1 MKHVPSGY
9 AGRSVRQPAGAVNG
23 GALFWRSIFNPQ
35 ANPRL
40 LTPPNQPLGGNMGG
54 KSFEEIFEQTLFR
67 SRWLMAPFYV
77 GLVIAMIVLLIT
89 FGKEVAEETSKVIT
103 FELEENTV
111 VLWLLTLIDMTL
123 AGNLT
128 LMVIFAGYENFVSK
142 LDLEGNP
149 DKPVW
154 MGKVDFSNMK
164 LKLIASIIAISVIH
178 LLKSFMSIEQVDK
191 GNLEWLM
198 MLHGVFL
205 VSGIILAA
213 MDFLGEQ
220 GAENEEMEE
229 VEHHEE
235 EHALHGV

>member
-1 MKHVPSGY
+1 
-9 AGRSVRQPAGAVNG
+9 
-23 GALFWRSIFNPQ
+23 
-35 ANPRL
+35 
-40 LTPPNQPLGGNMGG
+40 MGG

-67 SRWLMAPFYV
+67 MRWLMAPFYV
-77 GLVIAMIVLLIT
+77 GLVIAMMVLLVT
-89 FGKEVAEETSKVIT
+89 FGKEVVEETSKVIT

-178 LLKSFMSIEQVDK
+178 LLKSFMSIETVDK
-191 GNLEWLM
+191 ANLEWLM

-213 MDFLGEQ
+213 MDFLGEA
-220 GAENEEMEE
+220 GAENEEIEE

-235 EHALHGV
+235 EHALHDA

>member
-1 MKHVPSGY
+1 
-9 AGRSVRQPAGAVNG
+9 
-23 GALFWRSIFNPQ
+23 
-35 ANPRL
+35 
-40 LTPPNQPLGGNMGG
+40 MGG
-54 KSFEEIFEQTLFR
+54 KSFEEIFEQSLFR

-77 GLVIAMIVLLIT
+77 GLVIAMVVLLVT

-178 LLKSFMSIEQVDK
+178 LLKSFMSNEVVDK

-213 MDFLGEQ
+213 MDFLGEA
-220 GAENEEMEE
+220 GAENEEIEE
-229 VEHHEE
+229 VEHSEEAHE
-235 EHALHGV
+235 H

>member
-1 MKHVPSGY
+1 
-9 AGRSVRQPAGAVNG
+9 
-23 GALFWRSIFNPQ
+23 
-35 ANPRL
+35 
-40 LTPPNQPLGGNMGG
+40 MGG
-54 KSFEEIFEQTLFR
+54 KSFEEIFEQALFR

-77 GLVIAMIVLLIT
+77 GLVIAMVVLLVT
-89 FGKEVAEETSKVIT
+89 FGKEVAEETSKVIS

-178 LLKSFMSIEQVDK
+178 LLKSFMSIETVDK
-191 GNLEWLM
+191 GNLQWLM

-213 MDFLGEQ
+213 MDFLGEA
-220 GAENEEMEE
+220 GAENEEIEE

-235 EHALHGV
+235 AHEH

>member
-1 MKHVPSGY
+1 
-9 AGRSVRQPAGAVNG
+9 
-23 GALFWRSIFNPQ
+23 
-35 ANPRL
+35 
-40 LTPPNQPLGGNMGG
+40 MGG
-54 KSFEEIFEQTLFR
+54 KSFEEIFEQALFR

-77 GLVIAMIVLLIT
+77 GLVIAMVVLLVT
-89 FGKEVAEETSKVIT
+89 FGKEVAEETGKVIS

-178 LLKSFMSIEQVDK
+178 LLKSFMSIETVDK
-191 GNLEWLM
+191 GNLQWLM

-213 MDFLGEQ
+213 MDFLGEA
-220 GAENEEMEE
+220 GAENEEIEE

-235 EHALHGV
+235 AHEH

>member
-1 MKHVPSGY
+1 
-9 AGRSVRQPAGAVNG
+9 
-23 GALFWRSIFNPQ
+23 
-35 ANPRL
+35 
-40 LTPPNQPLGGNMGG
+40 MGG
-54 KSFEEIFEQTLFR
+54 KSFEEIFEQSLFR

-77 GLVIAMIVLLIT
+77 GLVIAMVVLLVT

-178 LLKSFMSIEQVDK
+178 LLKSFMSIEVVDK

-213 MDFLGEQ
+213 MDFLGKA
-220 GAENEEMEE
+220 GAENEEIEE
-229 VEHHEE
+229 VEHQEAHE
-235 EHALHGV
+235 H

>member
-1 MKHVPSGY
+1 MQIPVY
-9 AGRSVRQPAGAVNG
+9 
-23 GALFWRSIFNPQ
+23 WRNRIN
-35 ANPRL
+35 R
-40 LTPPNQPLGGNMGG
+40 LGGHMGG
-54 KSFEEIFEQTLFR
+54 KSFEEIFEQSLFR

-77 GLVIAMIVLLIT
+77 GLVIAMVVLLVT

-178 LLKSFMSIEQVDK
+178 LLKSFMSIEVVDK

-213 MDFLGEQ
+213 MDFLGEA
-220 GAENEEMEE
+220 GAENEEIEE
-229 VEHHEE
+229 VEHQEAAHE
-235 EHALHGV
+235 H

>member
-1 MKHVPSGY
+1 
-9 AGRSVRQPAGAVNG
+9 
-23 GALFWRSIFNPQ
+23 
-35 ANPRL
+35 
-40 LTPPNQPLGGNMGG
+40 MGG
-54 KSFEEIFEQTLFR
+54 KSFEEIFEQALFR

-77 GLVIAMIVLLIT
+77 GLVIAMVVLLVT
-89 FGKEVAEETSKVIT
+89 FGKEVVEETSKVIS

-178 LLKSFMSIEQVDK
+178 LLKSFMSIEVVNK
-191 GNLEWLM
+191 ANLEWLM

-213 MDFLGEQ
+213 MDYLGEA
-220 GAENEEMEE
+220 GAENEEIEE

-235 EHALHGV
+235 AHEH

>member
-1 MKHVPSGY
+1 
-9 AGRSVRQPAGAVNG
+9 
-23 GALFWRSIFNPQ
+23 
-35 ANPRL
+35 
-40 LTPPNQPLGGNMGG
+40 MGG

-67 SRWLMAPFYV
+67 MRWLMAPFYV
-77 GLVIAMIVLLIT
+77 GLVVAMVVLLIT
-89 FGKEVAEETSKVIT
+89 FGKEVADETSKVIT
-103 FELEENTV
+103 LELEENTV

-191 GNLEWLM
+191 PNLEWLM

-213 MDFLGEQ
+213 MDYLGEQ
-220 GAENEEMEE
+220 GAENEEIEE
-229 VEHHEE
+229 VEHHED